1 MIKATTATS
10 NLRAGSAKTY
20 QALRKNHHDRT
31 NDNETN
37 KDIKSELS
45 HLNEQ
50 HTYVDDVDDF
60 IKQETDG
67 RIEKYDERQVKNPS
81 RKRGSYEAYL
91 AKEKEKSVNKGYKPE
106 RTTPHWQY
114 LRHYSNKED
123 FELMLKAFERRGVG
137 KEEVIKAVMQGIKNH
152 VEDFNKKY
160 EGSLKILEGSYHGD
174 EATVHMHANLFAYGE
189 LTEGKRKAQG
199 KYKETHNPVVSINQA
214 LENHYFRTGQMT
226 LENQKE
232 WTNSKKWQVFHEEND
247 MALHASVTKSL
258 EDMLKSKSTFSR
270 VFKQRGLELPE
281 FERKEAEVTGLAMD
295 AYKAMRKQATEELD
309 DEKAAAYEAIDMAD
323 EMQVEALEAQLRAL
337 EATEALQRA
346 KDELEA
352 EEEQNQAILDEN
364 ERVLKELLDETQR
377 LERLKEHQKGMLRQ
391 MNKISNDD
399 GAKIMASKAVAQM
412 HHEGKR
418 DEVKKYVKAYE
429 ERFEEQRLAE
439 ESFQMQMEDATLH
452 GEEVPKTREKASR
465 SERAPRK
472 PLRDTKEKSGFD
484 LDL

>member
-1 MIKATTATS
+1 MIRATTATS
-10 NLRAGSAKTY
+10 NLRGGSAKTY
-20 QALRKNHHDRT
+20 QAMRRNHHDRT

-45 HLNEQ
+45 YLNEQ

-123 FELMLKAFERRGVG
+123 FELMLKAFERRGVE

-152 VEDFNKKY
+152 VEDFNEKY

-214 LENHYFRTGQMT
+214 LENHYFKTGQMT

-247 MALHASVTKSL
+247 MALHASVTKCL
-258 EDMLKSKSTFSR
+258 EDMLKSKSVFSK
-270 VFKQRGLELPE
+270 VFKQRGLELPA

-309 DEKAAAYEAIDMAD
+309 DEKASAYEAIDFAD
-323 EMQVEALEAQLRAL
+323 EMQVEALEAQKRAL

-346 KDELEA
+346 KDEREA
-352 EEEQNQAILDEN
+352 VKEQNQAILDEN
-364 ERVLKELLDETQR
+364 ERVLKELQEKTERNEQAERRQRQLLDELRRVTSSERSVAYATAVVSQMKYEGKEAEI
-377 LERLKEHQKGMLRQ
+377 ERLRQ
-391 MNKISNDD
+391 
-399 GAKIMASKAVAQM
+399 AY
-412 HHEGKR
+412 R
-418 DEVKKYVKAYE
+418 DRY
-429 ERFEEQRLAE
+429 EEQRLAD
-439 ESFQMQMEDATLH
+439 ESFQMQMEEATLH
-452 GEEVPKTREKASR
+452 DDEVSKTTKKASR
-465 SERAPRK
+465 SQRAPRK
-472 PLRDTKEKSGFD
+472 PVRGTKEKSGFD